1 MQSTQFKYETGRNAE
16 SPDRNPPLRVVIA
29 YDDLAVGKRAM
40 RVLADLGKGLGDD
53 IEFQPLLATVEQVLP
68 AANKLRQCSGAMI
81 AVLTQFAR
89 IQPYSPWGI
98 NE

>member
-29 YDDLAVGKRAM
+29 YDDLAVGK
-40 RVLADLGKGLGDD
+40 GLGDD

-68 AANKLRQCSGAMI
+68 AANNLRQCSGAMI